1 MMWPVFAAEQSSG
14 AGLLTFAPLILIFVV
29 MYFILFRPQ
38 RKKEQERR
46 RMLEALRKNDHVTTI
61 GGIKGVI
68 TSVKEDEIVLRVD
81 DAKDV
86 RLKFSRSAISR
97 VRKSSEGEDSEA
109 GSQVRDLGNG

>member
-1 MMWPVFAAEQSSG
+1 MRMMWPLFAAEQPPG

-38 RKKEQERR
+38 RKKERERR
-46 RMLEALRKNDHVTTI
+46 QMLEALRKNDHVATI
-61 GGIKGVI
+61 GGVRGVI

-86 RLKFSRSAISR
+86 RLRFSRSAISR
-97 VRKSSEGEDSEA
+97 VLKTSEGEGSGSE
-109 GSQVRDLGNG
+109 S

>member
-1 MMWPVFAAEQSSG
+1 MMWPVFAAEQPSPGG
-14 AGLLTFAPLILIFVV
+14 ASPLLTFAPLILIFGV
-29 MYFILFRPQ
+29 MYLILFRPQ

-97 VRKSSEGEDSEA
+97 VLKSSEESGGQAADFGSE
-109 GSQVRDLGNG
+109 